1 MPWGVYFNHELL
13 PRHPSQLYEAVGEGL
28 LLFLVSYYFMK
39 KSSITQKPGYLTCGF
54 LVLYSTMRFLLEYF
68 REPDA
73 PLVGI
78 LTRGQFYSIFMLF
91 VGIFCFYHAKTKT
104 DSNSV
109 FCS

>member
-1 MPWGVYFNHELL
+1 M
-13 PRHPSQLYEAVGEGL
+13 R
-28 LLFLVSYYFMK
+28 
-39 KSSITQKPGYLTCGF
+39 KSTITKKPGYLTGGF
-54 LVLYSTMRFLLEYF
+54 LVLYSVIRFLLEYF

-73 PLVGI
+73 PLVGM

-91 VGIFCFYHAKTKT
+91 AGIFCLYYAKTKT